1 MLTKRL
7 KEARLRAGLSQEK
20 LGILAGIDEASASAR
35 MNQYEKG
42 KHTPDFE
49 MACSLAKTLKIPES
63 YLYTKDDLMAQMILI
78 FHHLDQKDKIE
89 IISNTINKI
98 NLNERNINK

>member
-7 KEARLRAGLSQEK
+7 KEARLKAGLSQEK

-49 MACSLAKTLKIPES
+49 MACSLAKVLKIPES
-63 YLYTKDDLMAQMILI
+63 YFYTKDDLMAQMMLV
-78 FHHLDQKDKIE
+78 FHHLDQKNKYE
-89 IISNTINKI
+89 IIKIASNILTTQSH
-98 NLNERNINK
+98 L

>member
-1 MLTKRL
+1 MITKRL

-42 KHTPDFE
+42 KHTPDFNTVE
-49 MACSLAKTLKIPES
+49 KFAKVLDIPVP
-63 YLYTKDDLMAQMILI
+63 YFYTDDDLLAEII
-78 FHHLDQKDKIE
+78 INYKKIAEKDK
-89 IISNTINKI
+89 K
-98 NLNERNINK
+98 